1 MKYARFLCVAILLAL
16 WSCKDPSLLLPAG
29 ITEEE
34 VECHNSILSEHGKHC
49 DKPKTGAYFE
59 GSLDGKAF
67 CIYDGYEGYTQSNNI
82 SWMFFTTT
90 PEVSPGT
97 SEKFF
102 RLELGFCKKNNET
115 WIVDQA
121 IKYAHA
127 DNSDR
132 IYITMR
138 QAENLS
144 MQEFIDKHIQVG
156 DLKLKR
162 QEIPDSYDPELI
174 NGFTIHYDWMCSGPE
189 GYSNTSSIRLDPE
202 DAYLRCTKLVKERTP
217 EGYHYSM
224 EFEMRC
230 KLYFGLNGI
239 DYFKTLDYG
248 KMVVELDV
256 PE

>member
-1 MKYARFLCVAILLAL
+1 MKYARFLPAVILLAT

-34 VECHNSILSEHGKHC
+34 VECHNSILREHSKHC
-49 DKPKTGAYFE
+49 DKPKTGSYFE
-59 GSLDGKAF
+59 GSLDGKGF
-67 CIYDGYEGYTQSNNI
+67 CIYDGYEGYTQNNNI
-82 SWMFFTTT
+82 SWIFFTTT
-90 PEVSPGT
+90 PEVSPGN

-102 RLELGFCKKNNET
+102 RLELGFWKPSNGGP
-115 WIVDQA
+115 
-121 IKYAHA
+121 YANA
-127 DNSDR
+127 DYSDR
-132 IYITMR
+132 IYITIR

-174 NGFTIHYDWMCSGPE
+174 NGFTIHYDWRCTGPE
-189 GYSNTSSIRLDPE
+189 SYSNTSSIHLDTE

-230 KLYFGLNGI
+230 KLYFGLGSPY
-239 DYFKTLDYG
+239 YFKKLDYG
-248 KMVVELDV
+248 KMAVELDV